1 MWLAWVQGSGH
12 VVGTED
18 WEQGSGHVV
27 GMGTRVGCF
36 VACAILDQ
44 CVLDFGLLQLKWI
57 TSGKQLLSRSPF
69 LSKEE
74 LANYFGTTL

>member
-44 CVLDFGLLQLKWI
+44 CVLGF